1 MDDKCVQGAEALSCP
16 GVGCAQPRLL
26 LPACMVH
33 CSVAPEGADFHARG
47 RWPRQRHCRRS
58 DGPPAITWHTLWPTY
73 MSNALDMQRSCR
85 ASFSLARPARGAFA
99 CRRRPMRHLF
109 ASPNSPGRHCSPE
122 PPALLASNL
131 LRVVRLN
138 VRATHVVLIIACTL
152 YLCFAQRYG

>member
-1 MDDKCVQGAEALSCP
+1 
-16 GVGCAQPRLL
+16 
-26 LPACMVH
+26 MVH

-85 ASFSLARPARGAFA
+85 ASISLARPAHGAFA
-99 CRRRPMRHLF
+99 CRHRPMRHLF

-131 LRVVRLN
+131 LRVVRSHAF
-138 VRATHVVLIIACTL
+138 ATHTLFAKRVVGCAVLRRAMPRNNVCCNDTFITVRNINQPWHL
-152 YLCFAQRYG
+152 SR